1 MKNIW
6 RQKFVQTNKFAVIG
20 AGGWG
25 SALAC
30 MFARST
36 NQCLIYAKNPNI
48 ALEINTS
55 HTNHKYLQNTQLP
68 DNLFASTNFMDIF
81 DYEVIVIATPS
92 NSFCSIVSQLKPH
105 LKPDT
110 IILVASKGISDQP
123 IQLFSDKIATTVPN
137 EFAFIYGP
145 NFAKEVAEGKE
156 SAITIA
162 AQNSQISNKIISYLT
177 SPEVKTESTTD
188 IVTVQIASMTKNI
201 FAIQSGILQA
211 QGAGENI
218 RAALISQALTEISLL
233 SVHLGGDYKSLS
245 LACVAGDLVLT
256 CYSQT
261 SRNTKF
267 GYDLH
272 NNHYS
277 KEFLDNYPILVEGI
291 HCARIL
297 KKFITQYQ
305 LKLPIIERICQLVS
319 GKQSSLNKNKYKDHP

>member
-1 MKNIW
+1 M
-6 RQKFVQTNKFAVIG
+6 QTKTFAVIG

-36 NQCLIYAKNPNI
+36 GHCLIYAKDPLI
-48 ALEINTS
+48 AREINNS
-55 HTNHKYLQNTQLP
+55 RTNQKYLQNTQLP
-68 DNLFASTNFMDIF
+68 NGLVASTNFLDIF
-81 DYEVIVIATPS
+81 DYEIIVIATPS
-92 NSFCSIVSQLKPH
+92 NSFCSILSQLKPH
-105 LKPDT
+105 LKQDH
-110 IILVASKGISDQP
+110 IILIASKGMCDQP
-123 IQLFSDKIATTVPN
+123 IQLFSEKVATSMPN

-162 AQNSQISNKIISYLT
+162 AQHSQISEKIASYLN
-177 SPEVKTESTTD
+177 SPQVKVECTAD
-188 IVTVQIASMTKNI
+188 IITVQIASMTKNI

-218 RAALISQALTEISLL
+218 RASLISQALKEISLL

-272 NNHYS
+272 NNNYS
-277 KEFLDNYPILVEGI
+277 KEFLRNYPLLVEGV
-291 HCARIL
+291 HCARL
-297 KKFITQYQ
+297 MKKFIAYQ
-305 LKLPIIERICQLVS
+305 HLKLPIIERISQLVS
-319 GKQSSLNKNKYKDHP
+319 